1 MKNRFQNICHIY
13 FPDLYL
19 PSNYDKLISNQLKK
33 VIKCFAN
40 DGNYYFNLNREFG
53 ENLTESELVK
63 CRFEI
68 PNFFSSNGLFI
79 DKTMETFKEK
89 KFFDPRISA
98 IGMLK
103 MNKKS
108 YDMLPNICLYYL
120 ETTFFKPFSKITWDK
135 YVNSY
140 KKYNMKGLET
150 FVELE
155 YTNCVFSYSEG
166 LHICFGMKQYNLDI
180 ILNSLNSLGYKIQ
193 KIYSDKLVIKA
204 YL

>member
-1 MKNRFQNICHIY
+1 
-13 FPDLYL
+13 
-19 PSNYDKLISNQLKK
+19 
-33 VIKCFAN
+33 
-40 DGNYYFNLNREFG
+40 
-53 ENLTESELVK
+53 
-63 CRFEI
+63 
-68 PNFFSSNGLFI
+68 
-79 DKTMETFKEK
+79 
-89 KFFDPRISA
+89 
-98 IGMLK
+98 
-103 MNKKS
+103 
-108 YDMLPNICLYYL
+108 MLPNICLYYL